1 MWIVALCSWM
11 QAFQK
16 TAAGGLLVFRIIRPQ
31 FNVKRKM
38 VIKDWHEVLILWIA
52 QVRQRERAVAVDRA
66 REWLKRGSS
75 VRDTKHYFL
84 IVTFMVSLHYK
95 IQRNTWA
102 SQHNA
107 EDFVWMHAS
116 LCLLCAS
123 LPCLSVSVYLAPPS
137 VKQKHRPE
145 ALYDRLRAEKRD
157 DLVAMSWTGNVIGG
171 GGGETPPL
179 TGQYPE
185 ASKHSKI
192 MKI

>member
-1 MWIVALCSWM
+1 MELLLQATLVISIDIRSSLYWLWATPWQYWRKVNATWIVALCSWM

-84 IVTFMVSLHYK
+84 IVTFIVSLHYK
-95 IQRNTWA
+95 IQINTWA

-123 LPCLSVSVYLAPPS
+123 LPCLSVSV
-137 VKQKHRPE
+137 
-145 ALYDRLRAEKRD
+145 
-157 DLVAMSWTGNVIGG
+157 
-171 GGGETPPL
+171 
-179 TGQYPE
+179 
-185 ASKHSKI
+185 
-192 MKI
+192 

>member
-95 IQRNTWA
+95 IQINTWA
-102 SQHNA
+102 PQHNA

-116 LCLLCAS
+116 LCLLCACLCLCS
-123 LPCLSVSVYLAPPS
+123 SPRPRSNRNTDLKLFMTDWEQRRETTWLLCPELAMLSV
-137 VKQKHRPE
+137 
-145 ALYDRLRAEKRD
+145 
-157 DLVAMSWTGNVIGG
+157 GG
-171 GGGETPPL
+171 GHLHSQANTLKPPN
-179 TGQYPE
+179 T
-185 ASKHSKI
+185 AK
-192 MKI
+192 